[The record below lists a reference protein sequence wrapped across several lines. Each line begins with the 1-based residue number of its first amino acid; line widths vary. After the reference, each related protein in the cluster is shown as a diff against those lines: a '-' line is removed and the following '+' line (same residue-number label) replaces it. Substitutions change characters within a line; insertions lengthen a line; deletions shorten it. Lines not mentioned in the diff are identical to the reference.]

1 MTREE
6 LYLSIL
12 NHIQDGVYYVDV
24 HRKIEFWNK
33 GAEQITGYKAD
44 EIVGQ
49 DCPST
54 KLNHIDEFAIT
65 CASRGARCLRRT
77 VTALSARKKCS

>member
-12 NHIQDGVYYVDV
+12 NHIQDGVYYVDI

-33 GAEQITGYKAD
+33 GAEQITGYKAE
-44 EIVGQ
+44 EIVGR
-49 DCPST
+49 DCPS
-54 KLNHIDEFAIT
+54 
-65 CASRGARCLRRT
+65 S
-77 VTALSARKKCS
+77 